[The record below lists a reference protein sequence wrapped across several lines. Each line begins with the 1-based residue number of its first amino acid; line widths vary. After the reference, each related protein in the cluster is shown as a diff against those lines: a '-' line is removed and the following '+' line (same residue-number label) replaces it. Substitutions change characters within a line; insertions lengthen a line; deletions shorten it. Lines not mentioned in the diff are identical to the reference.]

1 MTCTLEVGTAVGT
14 DVMGAEPLNRAG
26 KLFTQDGNVEGH
38 PAALNTVLGSEVDLD
53 RDP

>member
-38 PAALNTVLGSEVDLD
+38 PTALNAILGSEA
-53 RDP
+53 